1 MAASNAALAIL
12 VLVFAAA
19 GATRAMDLHREARME
34 ELKASIRD
42 RRPSFIFVKLRH
54 DAGSRTLVRPAHD
67 PPRLDFA
74 IPITPESDATDPSLP
89 ISHLSGFRWPCHM
102 RDVRYPLIPV
112 SPLSV
117 SLSVPPFG
125 SQEDVQQLATR
136 WQAGMTE
143 GKIAANVYPLD
154 SDTLHIALL
163 TTAAA
168 SKVKEFVL
176 EQEEAYELL
185 VGDDV
190 VRRPG
195 DQPLE
200 SLVHRDVWKREKMR
214 QEMMKEREKLH
225 LDRMGGDGGMTD
237 HHRQRIKEQLRAR
250 HVDRLERKRKMR
262 EEWLE
267 NHADDDL

>member
-1 MAASNAALAIL
+1 MRLIRGSGGLMAPSNAALAIL

-19 GATRAMDLHREARME
+19 AATRAMDLHREARME

-54 DAGSRTLVRPAHD
+54 DAGSRTL
-67 PPRLDFA
+67 
-74 IPITPESDATDPSLP
+74 
-89 ISHLSGFRWPCHM
+89 
-102 RDVRYPLIPV
+102 
-112 SPLSV
+112 
-117 SLSVPPFG
+117 
-125 SQEDVQQLATR
+125 EDVQQLATR

-195 DQPLE
+195 DPPLE
-200 SLVHRDVWKREKMR
+200 SLVHRDVWKRERMR